1 MSLQSGAIQWCA
13 FEMQRLLHKHYIN
26 GFSLSQDYIPALKV
40 ITWPWASGSKHIW
53 NRSFKWSTKH
63 WFWSRG
69 CKNIRGQS
77 WKSKKYLP
85 TCPVWTDAPRVS
97 WVGRYFFRTTILT
110 SDIFAASWPKSM
122 FSTSFERSTVLAP
135 LLAAASIQ
143 KKIFFVLILSHKKHI
158 KNVF

>member
-1 MSLQSGAIQWCA
+1 MSSQSGAIQWCA

-69 CKNIRGQS
+69 CKNIKGWN
-77 WKSKKYLP
+77 WKLEKNL
-85 TCPVWTDAPRVS
+85 PVWSRAWARQFRIWLS
-97 WVGRYFFRTTILT
+97 QQFFFQPLTLT
-110 SDIFAASWPKSM
+110 SDIFAAPWSKWI
-122 FSTSFERSTVLAP
+122 FSTSFERSISYLFGARR
-135 LLAAASIQ
+135 Q
-143 KKIFFVLILSHKKHI
+143 KPWYDIEGMQSWLKVTPYT
-158 KNVF
+158 